1 MGDYLFLTRTI
12 SKQNFHP
19 GYYDSYH
26 FQSRFSNHDYKMPK
40 MPLQI
45 AKAWIISSHENT
57 CLHWFTKVIANI
69 AYRATV
75 EGK

>member
-1 MGDYLFLTRTI
+1 MGDYLFLKRTI
-12 SKQNFHP
+12 SKQNEFP
-19 GYYDSYH
+19 STLLS
-26 FQSRFSNHDYKMPK
+26 FISFSRNHYYKMRK

-57 CLHWFTKVIANI
+57 CLHWFSKVRANI
-69 AYRATV
+69 AYSATV